1 MLAVV
6 RTSQPAKSLCAE
18 EGSSQLVAHPTLL
31 LAYTKRPHAAIK
43 PTLAESSF
51 NGLTFSV
58 FPWRRSRSDERLGP
72 DCKRLPN
79 MMLYLSIV
87 MSGSVMSRI
96 GASVGVELLDSAAG
110 KSPTFLGDIA
120 SMVEAVSSVSVRE
133 GKFVAGIERW
143 MVLSWRSEAGFPTVT
158 ARPLVDV
165 ACGGDLGTTNSP
177 WLHLRDSRMSG
188 LYAGGDTLRS
198 FSLPVSSLSE
208 VFDSLTS
215 SSWWLSARADLST
228 DCDS

>member
-1 MLAVV
+1 MLTVV
-6 RTSQPAKSLCAE
+6 KTPQPAKSLCAE
-18 EGSSQLVAHPTLL
+18 EGSSRLVDCPMLL
-31 LAYTKRPHAAIK
+31 LVYTKRAQDSIK
-43 PTLAESSF
+43 RTLTESSF

-58 FPWRRSRSDERLGP
+58 FPCRRSKSDERLGP
-72 DCKRLPN
+72 DCKRFPN

-87 MSGSVMSRI
+87 ISGSMMSRI
-96 GASVGVELLDSAAG
+96 GASVGVELLDSTAG
-110 KSPTFLGDIA
+110 KAPTFLGDIA
-120 SMVEAVSSVSVRE
+120 SMVEAVSSVSVRR
-133 GKFVAGIERW
+133 GKCVAGIERW
-143 MVLSWRSEAGFPTVT
+143 MVLSWRSEAGFPSVT

-165 ACGGDLGTTNSP
+165 ACGGDLGATNSP

-198 FSLPVSSLSE
+198 LSLPVSSLSE